1 MSKALFF
8 LGFNK
13 KGKDIL
19 EALREYEEEER
30 KKEWP
35 EQSVLML
42 ITTTVPLFES

>member
-1 MSKALFF
+1 MSKALF

-30 KKEWP
+30 KRLLEEALRKAE
-35 EQSVLML
+35 EA
-42 ITTTVPLFES
+42 